1 LIFGTKALFLYS
13 GSVMRNRPEG
23 EMVAKQRKPEQ
34 AETPPVEGATP
45 TYKVQP
51 QNTPDWNSLQ
61 AEVTA
66 QFSQTI
72 AYLAK

>member
-13 GSVMRNRPEG
+13 DQVMRNRQEG
-23 EMVAKQRKPEQ
+23 VMVAKQRKPEQ
-34 AETPPVEGATP
+34 AETPPAEGATP

-51 QNTPDWNSLQ
+51 QKTPDWSSLQ